1 MRLTITAILL
11 TVATAALA
19 QRPSDDSLTRG
30 LLNLA
35 TMQQLAT
42 AMEYQ
47 RAAHGHAQLGSM
59 EAETAANLHVD
70 VAQLRDPWGTPYKIE
85 LTDKGGY
92 RIVGAGSDKA
102 FEEGTWTTKG
112 ETATLTAD
120 AVLVGGTFVRSNR
133 QWLLGFLTEAQ
144 KSEQSLSTAFPRGDT
159 YRIVNTPANAWAWLR
174 INELEGEAMKRDPKV
189 VDLMRERITQDKIK
203 ALAERFLKARNTTH
217 TVRGVRIPRVDDEW
231 GTALEVSFID
241 PEAQHFRIVSA
252 GADKAFDQASW
263 SRPITPSFAEDLVCD
278 DAVWTRVLDL
288 DTLAQSFLP
297 PELQSHPS
305 MTKLKTTTGQ
315 QIYKVGGDVA
325 APVALLRGE
334 VPYPPEL
341 EGSRK
346 IGVAEVTIDATG
358 KVVDVKP
365 MLGLSPA
372 ADRMIADA
380 LSHWEFRPATRAG
393 QPVAVIYN
401 VTLSLAPPR

>member
-1 MRLTITAILL
+1 MRLTVTAVLL
-11 TVATAALA
+11 AAATAALA
-19 QRPSDDSLTRG
+19 QQPSDDSLTRG

-35 TMQQLAT
+35 TMQQLAV

-47 RAAHGHAQLGSM
+47 RAAHGGYHLGSSD
-59 EAETAANLHVD
+59 AETAAMLGID
-70 VAQLRDPWGTPYKIE
+70 IAQLRDPWGTPYRLE
-85 LTDKGGY
+85 LDKSGY

-102 FEEGTWTTKG
+102 FEESTWPAKAETK
-112 ETATLTAD
+112 TKTLTAD
-120 AVLVGGTFVRSNR
+120 SVIAGGAFVRSNR
-133 QWLLGFLTEAQ
+133 QWLLGFVTEAQ
-144 KSEQSLSTAFPRGDT
+144 KSEQSLPTAFPRGDT
-159 YRIVNTPANAWAWLR
+159 YRLVTTPANAWAWLR
-174 INELEGEAMKRDPKV
+174 VNEIEAEAMTRDPKI
-189 VDLMRERITQDKIK
+189 VDLLRERITQDKMK
-203 ALAERFLKARNTTH
+203 ALSQRFLNARVKSH
-217 TVRGVRIPRVDDEW
+217 SVRGMRIPRVVDEW
-231 GTALEVSFID
+231 GTVLEVSFID
-241 PEAQHFRIVSA
+241 PEGQHFRIVSA
-252 GADKAFDQASW
+252 GADKAFDQGSW
-263 SRPITPSFAEDLVCD
+263 SRPIAASLNEDLVFD
-278 DAVWTRVLDL
+278 DSTWTRVLDL
-288 DTLAQSFLP
+288 DALAQSFLP

-393 QPVAVIYN
+393 QPVAVIYS
-401 VTLSLAPPR
+401 VTLSLVPH

>member
-133 QWLLGFLTEAQ
+133 QWLFGFLTEAQ
-144 KSEQSLSTAFPRGDT
+144 KSEQSLSTAFPRGDV

-203 ALAERFLKARNTTH
+203 ALSERFLKARNTTH
-217 TVRGVRIPRVDDEW
+217 TVRGVRIPRVVDEW

-252 GADKAFDQASW
+252 GADKAFDQGSW
-263 SRPITPSFAEDLVCD
+263 SRPITANFAEDLVCD